1 MKLRENC
8 VFSSQVDTEIMKV
21 KLSMVAQLA
30 GVSPSTVSRILNGT
44 AHVDPEKH
52 ARVMAVINE
61 LGFRPNPAARA
72 LAGGKTSTVGVIT
85 QFIDS
90 PFYGEALRGIEDVLT
105 AAHYV
110 PLFASGHWNEKNEHD
125 CIDFLRQRKVDG
137 IIALSSCLNDETLVG
152 IAQDTPIV
160 ITGRSLLAH
169 NVTSIDFDNLRAAK
183 MAVEHLL
190 KLGHR
195 QIAYISGPM
204 NHSDA
209 QDRLA
214 GYKAALPKGASTDPR
229 LVVASD
235 FLEEGGVTAM
245 NRLLDSGVSF
255 TAVVTG
261 NDQMAFGARLA
272 LHRKG
277 LRVPQDIS
285 LVGFDD
291 LPIAQYL
298 TPPLTTVRHS
308 ARELGAQAAQSVLS
322 LIAGK
327 PLKHPV
333 LKARLMVRE
342 STSPLSNT

>member
-1 MKLRENC
+1 
-8 VFSSQVDTEIMKV
+8 MKV
-21 KLSMVAQLA
+21 KLSMVAQAA

-52 ARVMAVINE
+52 ARVMAIIKE

-137 IIALSSCLNDETLVG
+137 IIALSSCLPDEALVS
-152 IAQDTPIV
+152 IAQDTPTV
-160 ITGRSLLAH
+160 ITGRQLAAH
-169 NVTSIDFDNLRAAK
+169 NVTSIDFDNMRAARL
-183 MAVEHLL
+183 AVEHLL
-190 KLGHR
+190 ELGHR
-195 QIAYISGPM
+195 HIAYISGPM
-204 NHSDA
+204 HHSDA
-209 QDRLA
+209 RERLA
-214 GYKAALPKGASTDPR
+214 GYRAALAKGASIDPR
-229 LVVASD
+229 LVVEAD
-235 FLEEGGVTAM
+235 YLEDGGMIAM
-245 NRLLDSGVSF
+245 NQLLQTGVKF

-308 ARELGAQAAQSVLS
+308 ARELGAQAAQSVLA

-327 PLKHPV
+327 PLEHPV
-333 LKARLMVRE
+333 LEARLMVRE
-342 STSPLSNT
+342 STSAANDR